1 MKTLRK
7 LLILLAFSLPLILAA
22 ASGSMAQNVGSK
34 IVTFD
39 YARITTDS
47 FLGEDITAQL
57 QAYDN
62 FVTSRRAEMEAEL
75 NAEGAA
81 IREQENLL
89 SPDAY
94 QHKVEEFQAKAKN
107 ANTELEM
114 MRQNLVKASQTAEME
129 ITRHLRP
136 IILQIMTKRGADMV
150 IEKTFVYTSRSGFDI
165 TDEIIEA
172 LNITTTSFPLRLTQ

>member
-1 MKTLRK
+1 MKALRK
-7 LLILLAFSLPLILAA
+7 FLILLAFSLPLLLGA

-47 FLGEDITAQL
+47 FLGEDITAQI
-57 QAYDN
+57 QAYEN
-62 FVTSRRAEMEAEL
+62 FVTSRRTEMEAAL
-75 NAEGAA
+75 NAEGAS

-94 QHKVEEFQAKAKN
+94 QNKVEDFQAKAQN
-107 ANTELEM
+107 ANTELEL
-114 MRQNLVKASQTAEME
+114 MRQNLVKATQLAELE
-129 ITRHLRP
+129 IRRNLRP

-172 LNITTTSFPLRLTQ
+172 LNATITSFPLRLTQ